1 MHTNANTLP
10 MYISLV
16 DDVEETTDVDLW
28 LLTETTL
35 DAQDALYSIA
45 PNALRALEA
54 V

>member
-1 MHTNANTLP
+1 MKTYNAND
-10 MYISLV
+10 YIDLIS
-16 DDVEETTDVDLW
+16 DVEETTDVDFW

-35 DAQDALYSIA
+35 DAQEALHNVA